1 MARTATQTLWVTTV
15 RPKEID
21 GQSFVPTA
29 IRYNRESPTLIGQS
43 ALDTRDDNQTVNVG
57 FKIDLGNVSPSSVY
71 SREKFETGDGGKTA
85 YEICND
91 FVTAFL
97 SDIESELEPVSI
109 DTPTIPAKIMVA
121 EPLSFQVEDHSKQWL
136 PNYRSNFR
144 RMLSRYKEVDFLPE
158 PFAVYQYYRYGLRI
172 PHLQDQS
179 KQIALILDF
188 GGGTFDA
195 CVIESTKDG
204 DVSIRGKHSKPLA
217 AKSVPVGGFYV
228 NRRLALSIVKRDLEG
243 VERKLVD
250 RYFRQYEQV
259 KRGTIR
265 RDVLRRE
272 CQVFMA
278 NFEKFEKLVEA
289 FKVDLTSKITSW
301 GLDDEAY
308 DKIIIQ
314 RPKHPLRLGP
324 WVDSELYGHQFR
336 RVFVN
341 EIWKNKLK
349 DVIEGVL
356 RIASDAIE
364 GRNITTTLIS
374 GGSSNIRWLE
384 NLVRQ
389 DFAESLSCAQPVPIS
404 HSFQEVV
411 ANGLAIECARRY
423 YSEEHSDGSEFM
435 AVTYNPVKL
444 YLSSDGGELIRDYQ
458 FRSADQRIDMT
469 SAKPGDLIPSAQS
482 LRHFFNQNLK
492 WRVKLRRPPRQFLDY
507 LFCKPSTDSLQMQD
521 DDDEILEGAFNVE
534 ERTLKT
540 SRNRFDN
547 SIIVDLEVRSD
558 GTTTP
563 KFIYQAANERGGI
576 AENSEV
582 GRPFY
587 IDMTTQSATSGRSAD
602 QYIGFDFGT
611 SSSAVCTLNKAQ
623 ISVIEARSASSEWK
637 SITESLPSL
646 PFPVAISVRRYL
658 SSLDNSVAA
667 ARDAFEAGLAV
678 MAYVT
683 AAEACHV
690 GRIGGTLK
698 AFPHRAMS
706 PLWALFNHCQRRLGK
721 NGEFSKGL
729 GRVLESQNEV
739 TLFTEAIEHFTANKH
754 GKLADDAVDW
764 QRYVQLPLRVL
775 LSGLDGFVFGRSM
788 SSMPIP
794 FGGGKHEGTF
804 VVTNDNQPFIDTI
817 KYTSE
822 QSIDGSM
829 ALLVDRKSG
838 RSISLSPFFFWFD
851 RNKSGVQDC
860 YMLDRFS
867 SRSKE
872 PTVKPCDRDEEV
884 FADDLAHELRLSIES
899 LLADNRNNSTMEL
912 EVHFVEGDAET
923 RLE

>member
-1 MARTATQTLWVTTV
+1 MASRATQTLWVTTV

-29 IRYNRESPTLIGQS
+29 IRYDRDSKILIGQPAVS
-43 ALDTRDDNQTVNVG
+43 TRDENQTVNVG

-71 SREKFETGDGGKTA
+71 GREKFETGDGQKTA
-85 YEICND
+85 YKICND

-97 SDIESELEPVSI
+97 SDIEAELEPISI
-109 DTPTIPAKIMVA
+109 DVPKIPARIMVA
-121 EPLSFQVEDHSKQWL
+121 EPLSFQVEEHSKQWL

-172 PHLQDQS
+172 PHLQDGT

-188 GGGTFDA
+188 GGGTFDT

-204 DVSIRGKHSKPLA
+204 DVSMRGKHSKPLA
-217 AKSVPVGGFYV
+217 AMSVPVGGFYV
-228 NRRLALSIVKRDLEG
+228 NRRLALYIVKRDLEG

-250 RYFRQYEQV
+250 RYFKQYERV
-259 KRGTIR
+259 KRGTLR
-265 RDVLRRE
+265 RDDLRKE
-272 CQVFMA
+272 CRDFIL
-278 NFEKFEKLVEA
+278 NFERLEKLVEA
-289 FKVDLTSKITSW
+289 YKVDLTSKITNW
-301 GLDDEAY
+301 GLDNEAY
-308 DKIIIQ
+308 EKIVIQ

-336 RVFVN
+336 QVFVK
-341 EIWKNKLK
+341 EIWENKLK
-349 DVIEGVL
+349 SVLDGVL
-356 RIASDAIE
+356 RIAAEAIE
-364 GRNITTTLIS
+364 GKNITTTLIS

-389 DFAESLSCAQPVPIS
+389 DFSESLSCAQPVPIS

-444 YLSSDGGELIRDYQ
+444 YLSSDGGEQVRDYQ
-458 FRSADQRIDMT
+458 FRSVDQRVDMT
-469 SAKPGDLIPSAQS
+469 RAKPGDLIPSAQS
-482 LRHFFNQNLK
+482 LRHFFGQNLQ

-507 LFCKPSTDSLQMQD
+507 LFCKPSTDSFQTQD
-521 DDDEILEGAFNVE
+521 EEDILEGAFNVE

-540 SRNRFDN
+540 TKNRFDN
-547 SIIVDLEVRSD
+547 SIVVDLEVRSD

-563 KFIYQAANERGGI
+563 RFIYQAANERGGI
-576 AENSEV
+576 VENSEM

-587 IDMTTQSATSGRSAD
+587 IDMTTQSASFERSIE

-611 SSSAVCTLNKAQ
+611 SSSALCTLNESQ
-623 ISVIEARSASSEWK
+623 ISVIEARSASSDWK
-637 SITESLPSL
+637 GISESLPSL
-646 PFPVAISVRRYL
+646 PFPAAISVRRYL
-658 SSLDNSVAA
+658 SRLDNSVAA

-683 AAEACHV
+683 AAEACQAD
-690 GRIGGTLK
+690 RIAGILK
-698 AFPHRAMS
+698 SFPHRAMS
-706 PLWALFNHCQRRLGK
+706 PLWALFNQCQHRLK
-721 NGEFSKGL
+721 RNGEFSKGL
-729 GRVLESQNEV
+729 GRVLENQSEV
-739 TLFTEAIEHFTANKH
+739 DLFTKAIKHFTANKH

-764 QRYVQLPLRVL
+764 HRYVQLPLRVL

-794 FGGGKHEGTF
+794 FCGGKHDGIF
-804 VVTNDNQPFIDTI
+804 VVANDNQPFIDTI
-817 KYTSE
+817 KYTSD

-829 ALLVDRKSG
+829 ALLVNRSSG

-851 RNKSGVQDC
+851 RSRSGVQEC

-867 SRSKE
+867 SRNKG
-872 PTVKPCDRDEEV
+872 PTVKPCDQDEEV
-884 FADDLAHELRLSIES
+884 FADDLAGGLRLSIES
-899 LLADNRNNSTMEL
+899 LLNDNRTNSAMKL
-912 EVHFVEGDAET
+912 EVHFVAEDAE
-923 RLE
+923 RKLE